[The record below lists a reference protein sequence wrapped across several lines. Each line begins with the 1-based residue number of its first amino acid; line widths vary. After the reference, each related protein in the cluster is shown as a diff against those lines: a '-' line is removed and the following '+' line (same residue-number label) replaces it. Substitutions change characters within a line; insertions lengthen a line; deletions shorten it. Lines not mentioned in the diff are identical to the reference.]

1 MILLDT
7 HVWWWALNEPKKLSN
22 KAYKIIKE
30 SPPNQ
35 RAIASISMWEFAM
48 TACTGKVEINIPP
61 DQWLEYAV
69 NKTGLEVYDLNP
81 KIATES
87 CNLPGEFH
95 KDPADRII
103 VATARINDI
112 SLITKD
118 RKIIDYPYVK
128 TIW

>member
-1 MILLDT
+1 M
-7 HVWWWALNEPKKLSN
+7 
-22 KAYKIIKE
+22 
-30 SPPNQ
+30 
-35 RAIASISMWEFAM
+35 
-48 TACTGKVEINIPP
+48 CTLY
-61 DQWLEYAV
+61 LEYAV

-87 CNLPGEFH
+87 CNLPGEFY

-118 RKIIDYPYVK
+118 RKIIDYSYVK